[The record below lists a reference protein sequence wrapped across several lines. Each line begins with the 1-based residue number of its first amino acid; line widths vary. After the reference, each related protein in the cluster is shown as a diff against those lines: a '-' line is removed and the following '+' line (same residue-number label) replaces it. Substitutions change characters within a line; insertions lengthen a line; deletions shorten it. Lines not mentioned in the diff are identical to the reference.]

1 MVKLLMDTCVWLD
14 LAKNNK
20 WEKILSLLEEF
31 VKNSEVSLIIPEI
44 VISEFNRNKE
54 RIITNVWK
62 NLSSHFDIVKETL
75 IKYGNEDNKGIILSE
90 LSELNH
96 KIPTLGEWVSTLIER
111 IEKLFS
117 QSEIIKLTDEIK
129 LKATQRAIDKK
140 APFHLNKNS
149 IWDSIIIESY
159 YDFKIKNSFNTSK
172 IIFITHN
179 KVDFSLK
186 NWNQKLPHEDF
197 IDIFDWVKSQYFIS
211 LPEVLNLIN
220 ADFVKEIGIE
230 NDWYFEPRKLSEILD
245 MENELSNK
253 IWYNRHQNRVYR
265 IKVGKE
271 KIIERKDFNIKT
283 TNTEIIKDIWEWAK
297 KSAKHIEDKYGKENL
312 YWDDFEWW
320 MINWKLSAIR
330 WINGEERDM
339 LDT

>member
-1 MVKLLMDTCVWLD
+1 MIKLLIDTCVWLD
-14 LAKNNK
+14 LAKNSK

-31 VKNSEVSLIIPEI
+31 VENNELSLIIPEI
-44 VISEFNRNKE
+44 IIEEFNRNKE
-54 RIITNVWK
+54 RIIANAWK
-62 NLSSHFDIVKETL
+62 SLSSHFDIVKETL
-75 IKYGNEDNKGIILSE
+75 IKYGNEVNKSIILSE
-90 LSELNH
+90 LSDLNY
-96 KIPTLGEWVSTLIER
+96 KIPTLGEWVSTSIER

-159 YDFKIKNSFNTSK
+159 YDFKIKNKSTEL
-172 IIFITHN
+172 IFLTHN
-179 KVDFSLK
+179 KDDFSVK
-186 NWNQKLPHEDF
+186 HGNQKQHHEDF
-197 IDIFDWVKSQYFIS
+197 NDIFDWKKSKYFIS

-220 ADFVKEIGIE
+220 AEFVNEIEIE
-230 NDWYFEPRKLSEILD
+230 KDWYFEPRKLSEILD
-245 MENELSNK
+245 IENELSKK

-265 IKVGKE
+265 IKIGKE

-283 TNTEIIKDIWEWAK
+283 ANTEIIKDIWEWAK
-297 KSAKHIEDKYGKENL
+297 KSAKDIEDKYGKENL
-312 YWDDFEWW
+312 YWDDFEWG

-330 WINGEERDM
+330 WMNGEDWDM